1 MYKTFLN
8 TIILTVLLLVNLS
21 LITWFIDYLGQSR
34 TATNEL
40 QALEAM
46 IAAGQSTN
54 ASANAM
60 RKGSTLA
67 IPNATAAADNIVAQ
81 PQGPLQQRIVL
92 EFGTKNSQLT
102 AQQQQ
107 KLEELLSASHLS
119 PLHQVKVIA
128 GPTSDKSRALSPQMA
143 KLRAQIIG
151 RTIYS
156 HTQSLTMS
164 YQPDLPPGT
173 VVVEISLVPR

>member
-1 MYKTFLN
+1 MYKTFFN
-8 TIILTVLLLVNLS
+8 TVILAVLFLVNLS

-34 TATNEL
+34 NAANDL

-46 IAAGQSTN
+46 MAAGHSVS
-54 ASANAM
+54 ASRRGA
-60 RKGSTLA
+60 TLA
-67 IPNATAAADNIVAQ
+67 IPNVTAAADATVVTP

-92 EFGTKNSQLT
+92 EFGTNNSQLT

-128 GPTSDKSRALSPQMA
+128 GPTSDKNKALSPQMA

-156 HTQSLTMS
+156 HTQSLSMS
-164 YQPDLPPGT
+164 YQPDLKPGT

>member
-1 MYKTFLN
+1 MYKTFFN
-8 TIILTVLLLVNLS
+8 TVTLAVLFLVNLS
-21 LITWFIDYLGQSR
+21 LITWFIDYLGQNR
-34 TATNEL
+34 TATNDL

-46 IAAGQSTN
+46 MAAGHSVS
-54 ASANAM
+54 AS
-60 RKGSTLA
+60 RKGSTLT
-67 IPNATAAADNIVAQ
+67 IPNVTAAADAVVTP

-92 EFGTKNSQLT
+92 EFGTNNSQLT

-128 GPTSDKSRALSPQMA
+128 GPTSDKNKALSPQMA

-156 HTQSLTMS
+156 HTQSLSMS
-164 YQPDLPPGT
+164 YQPDLKPGT